1 MVAII
6 EALAPGS
13 AALFAGGALY
23 VSVVEHP
30 ARMRAGIPVALAQF
44 RQMYPLAAPWQASS
58 AAICLVTGIIST
70 LLTGQWTWA
79 AGGVLVGAVIPFTL
93 LAIMPTNHK
102 LLDARAPAEDQAAR
116 LLARWAR
123 LHLVRSLLGAVG
135 LVVMAAAAVRG
146 HFDATQVV
154 Q

>member
-1 MVAII
+1 MVVVLQ
-6 EALAPGS
+6 ELALLS

-23 VSVVEHP
+23 ISVVEHP

-58 AAICLVTGIIST
+58 AAVCLVTGVVAT
-70 LLTGQWTWA
+70 LLTGRLAWA

-102 LLDARAPAEDQAAR
+102 LLDARAPAEDQAAL

-123 LHLVRSLLGAVG
+123 LHLVRSLLGTVG
-135 LVVMAAAAVRG
+135 LVVLAAAAVREA
-146 HFDATQVV
+146 F
-154 Q
+154 